1 MHCPGSIVKVSS
13 QKSQSDMQREPAD
26 LTSKVCVQ
34 AGQRCV
40 KGYKFCITFRSLSQI
55 TFAGVDA
62 LWMYKC
68 CTMAIAGKGAVYVS
82 DTAMMHLVLK
92 TRSLR
97 QSLCLAWD
105 ANAMGRAGSAEVA
118 LGVTAIRSLCRVVAV
133 RHAGSRY
140 QQRPSGHVAT
150 AGGSFH
156 C

>member
-1 MHCPGSIVKVSS
+1 MRAGWAALR
-13 QKSQSDMQREPAD
+13 QREQV
-26 LTSKVCVQ
+26 LHHVQ
-34 AGQRCV
+34 V
-40 KGYKFCITFRSLSQI
+40 SQI
-55 TFAGVDA
+55 TFAGVAA

-82 DTAMMHLVLK
+82 DTAMLYLVLT

-97 QSLCLAWD
+97 QGLCLAWD

-118 LGVTAIRSLCRVVAV
+118 LGVTATRSLCQVVAV

-140 QQRPSGHVAT
+140 QQRPSGQVAT
-150 AGGSFH
+150 VGGSFH